1 MCGVLRWMGPFP
13 EKAVKTMD
21 NGLLKV
27 RGVHT
32 FPHVTVLGTG
42 LGWLRHG

>member
-13 EKAVKTMD
+13 EKAVKTIHSA
-21 NGLLKV
+21 LLKV
-27 RGVHT
+27 RGVHAY
-32 FPHVTVLGTG
+32 PQVKVLGTG

>member
-1 MCGVLRWMGPFP
+1 MCGVLRWMGPFA
-13 EKAVKTMD
+13 EKAVKTMN

-27 RGVHT
+27 RGVNA
-32 FPHVTVLGTG
+32 FPQVKVLGAW